1 MLLAWLLAIDININ
15 PDIGEIGGLLIT
27 WHGVFTAVGIA
38 AGVFLSSRLA
48 KRAGIPDDEIY
59 NIALI
64 LLIGG
69 VIGARALY
77 VLENIDSFS
86 DRPVDIFRITEGGIS
101 IYGALIGGT
110 ISSFLYVKWR
120 KLPVAQIAD
129 IAAAGAIL
137 GQAVGRIGDIIN
149 GEHHAIETDL
159 PWAVRYVHPNTLG
172 EPGLAVHPA
181 VAYEMI
187 GDLLILG
194 FMLWLLPR
202 QPRSGYVFFAWVFLY
217 AALRLGISFL
227 REDEIVFL
235 GLRMAQVVA
244 IIMMAAAVVGVYYL
258 RQVARPLSRAERR
271 RRARIQQGGS

>member
-1 MLLAWLLAIDININ
+1 VLLAWLLAIDININ